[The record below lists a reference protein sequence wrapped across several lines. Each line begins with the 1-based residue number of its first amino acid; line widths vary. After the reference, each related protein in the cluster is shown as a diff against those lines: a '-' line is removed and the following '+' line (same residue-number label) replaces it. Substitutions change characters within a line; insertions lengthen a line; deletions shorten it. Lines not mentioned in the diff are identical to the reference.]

1 MKILHT
7 ADWHIGQFK
16 GPVVD
21 GVNLRSQDTVKCLEY
36 MVQVAI
42 EEKPDIVCV
51 SGDIFHQEQVGP
63 VRYSDEMITATNII
77 TSLAHFSKY
86 VIVMRG
92 TPNHDGA
99 AQFRVLERMLLN
111 IRNVDVV
118 TEPGVIKTPY
128 TAREKEY
135 AECIKRLGGVEKPA
149 KCFAIVVEALER
161 NPDQDFLGSDELKA
175 SLTDPSNPMYET
187 VRSQLPPEL
196 AEAIDRAAAETT
208 TDDVTLEG
216 LKASVDGDVDID
228 KDAWTSKLNEAL
240 GDLGET
246 QEVTADH
253 VKIKVD
259 QGDCLWEIGNALGI
273 DWQTIAEQNGIESPY
288 IIHPDQ
294 EVSNTTPYFDTDSSS
309 QDSEKTEKETVPT
322 NVVSDKSGVVV
333 QVNLSPQFNISDTN
347 DSDVIRLIKAHIKEL
362 ADDLGSEIAT
372 MLSEAYE
379 NTPVT
384 T

>member
-1 MKILHT
+1 MLGRKQSVRNNE
-7 ADWHIGQFK
+7 DWKNALDHIEETVPK
-16 GPVVD
+16 KELDSLVKK
-21 GVNLRSQDTVKCLEY
+21 TVKDIKEKCKGKKAAYAWSAGKDSLVLGEICEKAGIDQS
-36 MVQVAI
+36 VLVRCNDAI
-42 EEKPDIVCV
+42 EV
-51 SGDIFHQEQVGP
+51 
-63 VRYSDEMITATNII
+63 
-77 TSLAHFSKY
+77 
-86 VIVMRG
+86 
-92 TPNHDGA
+92 GA
-99 AQFRVLERMLLN
+99 AAGDTSATWQN
-111 IRNVDVV
+111 
-118 TEPGVIKTPY
+118 
-128 TAREKEY
+128 Y
-135 AECIKRLGGVEKPA
+135 ANQIWK
-149 KCFAIVVEALER
+149 
-161 NPDQDFLGSDELKA
+161 NGSDELKA

-294 EVSNTTPYFDTDSSS
+294 AYYFRCGS
-309 QDSEKTEKETVPT
+309 QWCKS
-322 NVVSDKSGVVV
+322 VSD
-333 QVNLSPQFNISDTN
+333 D
-347 DSDVIRLIKAHIKEL
+347 DVKNQQPH
-362 ADDLGSEIAT
+362 D
-372 MLSEAYE
+372 
-379 NTPVT
+379 
-384 T
+384 